1 MNFAEQV
8 SKFTQRT
15 ERRLARTVSGA
26 ATKLATNIIK
36 ATPIDLPSGIRGLAW
51 VPDYHDPKTV
61 GRARGGWVAGF
72 DTNLNSNDFRLDPTG
87 EATTRDAA
95 ARYAAY
101 SPRLH
106 MTLYLVNTVGYIRK
120 LEFGGYDFPDENRN
134 KSLPT
139 GFSFQ
144 APYGMMHVNAKTWPA
159 LVSNAARMARTV
171 R

>member
-36 ATPIDLPSGIRGLAW
+36 ATPIDLEYGPKGKSWL
-51 VPDYHDPKTV
+51 HDPSSV

-106 MTLYLVNTVGYIRK
+106 TTLYLVNTVGYIRK

>member
-1 MNFAEQV
+1 MFAEQV
-8 SKFTQRT
+8 AKFAQRT

-36 ATPIDLPSGIRGLAW
+36 ATPVDLEYGPKGKSWL
-51 VPDYHDPKTV
+51 YDPNTV

-72 DTNLNSNDFRLDPTG
+72 DANLNSNNTPLDPTG
-87 EATTRDAA
+87 DATTRDAA

-106 MTLYLVNTVGYIRK
+106 TTVYLVNTVGYIGK
-120 LEFGGYDFPDENRN
+120 LEFGGYDIPDEFRN
-134 KSLPT
+134 KTLPS

-144 APYGMMHVNAKTWPA
+144 APYGMMRVNTKTWPA

>member
-106 MTLYLVNTVGYIRK
+106 TTLYLVNTVGYIRK

>member
-8 SKFTQRT
+8 SNFTQRT

-36 ATPIDLPSGIRGLAW
+36 ATPVDLEYG
-51 VPDYHDPKTV
+51 PKGKSWLYDANTV

-101 SPRLH
+101 SPRIH

>member
-36 ATPIDLPSGIRGLAW
+36 ATPVDLEYGPKGKSW
-51 VPDYHDPKTV
+51 PYDPNTV

-101 SPRLH
+101 SPRIH

>member
-36 ATPIDLPSGIRGLAW
+36 ATPIDLEYGPKGKSWL
-51 VPDYHDPKTV
+51 YDPKTV